1 MSTAKTLLLAAA
13 VVTLAPTA
21 LLAANPNSAGDAA
34 APTPETRA
42 DRPRGGGEWFKR
54 LDANQDGVITK
65 DEAASAQRI
74 AKNFD
79 ELDAD
84 HDGMIT
90 QDEMRAAAEAR
101 REEMKEAV
109 AARFKAADTNADG
122 LLSKDEATAGMPRL
136 ANHFDR
142 LDANRDGQLTPEELA
157 NARHH
162 HAGGKRRSEG

>member
-1 MSTAKTLLLAAA
+1 MATKTLLLAAA
-13 VVTLAPTA
+13 LVTLAPTA
-21 LLAANPNSAGDAA
+21 LLAANPPSVADAA
-34 APTPETRA
+34 ATTADVRT

-54 LDANQDGVITK
+54 LDTNQDGVITK
-65 DEAASAQRI
+65 DEAANAKRI
-74 AKNFD
+74 ASNFD

-90 QDEMRAAAEAR
+90 QDEMRAATEAR

-136 ANHFDR
+136 ASHFDR
-142 LDANRDGQLTPEELA
+142 LDANHDGQLTPEELA

-162 HAGGKRRSEG
+162 AGGKRRNAG